1 MKKIAIY
8 LFKFLRRFFYGRI
21 VIKEIQ
27 GIKYKS
33 DLSQNIHSHLF
44 LEVIGKKIFQIICLL
59 ITIKS

>member
-27 GIKYKS
+27 GIKYKL
-33 DLSQNIHSHLF
+33 DLSENIDSHLF
-44 LEVIGKKIFQIICLL
+44 LEVIGKKSF
-59 ITIKS
+59 K